1 MDQQQWKRINNIVD
15 TALELTKEERDTYI
29 QEQCKGDKQ
38 LIEKITTFIEAIEQS
53 DTEGFLEDLSN
64 YQQQLAQD
72 ILNEDIQ
79 KKDAALIGTTID
91 SYEVID
97 LIGHGGMGSVFLA
110 KRADDTYEQQVAF
123 KVLRRGLH
131 TPSNVARFK
140 RERQI
145 LAKLNHPNIAQLLDG
160 GLTPEGLPY
169 LVMEYV
175 EGKSLYEYCNQHS
188 FSIEERIQLLRSICR
203 AVQHAHKNAIIH
215 RDLKPSNILVTEEG
229 EVKILDFGIAKLLEP
244 EDPEQPLYQTQTG
257 ARLLTFSYASPEQI
271 ENGTITTA
279 TDIYTLGIVF
289 HELLCGAHPFD
300 LEGKKLTEIENVI
313 RTKSPSTPCKRFLQL
328 PDDIRQKEAKYRH
341 TNPTSLSQK
350 LKGDLDAIVQKAL
363 RKEPEERY
371 DSIEQFLEDLRRYK
385 QSRPIIA
392 RKDTLRYKAKKFIK
406 RHQSGLAATMG
417 FIFLIV
423 SFVGIYTWRI
433 TQERNRARLQAE
445 KAEETSEFLVNL
457 FSASNPTETHGETVP
472 VKSIL
477 EEGLNQIDQ
486 LGEQPEVQSQMLHT
500 MGRVYTNLGEYDRA
514 EMLLERALDIQ
525 TKINGELNTEVASIY
540 NDLGGLH
547 QKAQEARQAEPYYA
561 KALDIRKK
569 ILGPNDIQYAETLSD
584 LGALM
589 RYKENLDSAEVLYNR
604 ALEIRQNNLTPNHP
618 DIANSLNNLGVLEK
632 SKGNLETARQFYQE
646 ALKIRQ
652 NHFGNVHPKVANI
665 KNNLAVLYRTLGM
678 FNLAETYY
686 TETLEI
692 RKKIYGKNHPL
703 TAQSLN
709 NFAGFLVDR
718 GNYDQAETHYR
729 QALKVRKKLLGAS
742 HIQTGTAYNNLANAL
757 FEKAQLDSAEHAY
770 RNAMDI
776 YASSLGENHRYV
788 GIVKSNLAKTLTA
801 KNNLEAAD
809 EVFKEALSIMRDSY
823 DSENISFANLYSYWA
838 KLELKRNK
846 LSQAKNLLEDAL
858 DVRKELQGT
867 EHPDFQQNIKQLSS
881 VYQQLG
887 HQSRADTLAKAYS
900 LK

>member
-1 MDQQQWKRINNIVD
+1 MNQQQWKKINNIVD
-15 TALELTKEERDTYI
+15 TALELTKKERDAYI

-38 LIEKITTFIEAIEQS
+38 LRQDVTALIDAIEQS
-53 DTEGFLEDLSN
+53 DTEGFLEELSD

-72 ILNEDIQ
+72 VLNEEVQ
-79 KKDAALIGTTID
+79 KKDAALVGTTID
-91 SYEVID
+91 SYEVIE

-110 KRADDTYEQQVAF
+110 KRADDTYKQQVAF
-123 KVLRRGLH
+123 KVLRRGLQ

-188 FSIEERIQLLRSICR
+188 FSIEERIQLFRSICR

-215 RDLKPSNILVTEEG
+215 RDLKPSNILVTEDG
-229 EVKILDFGIAKLLEP
+229 EVKILDFGIAKLLEH

-257 ARLLTFSYASPEQI
+257 ARLLTYSYASPEQI
-271 ENGTITTA
+271 ENRTITTA

-300 LEGKKLTEIENVI
+300 FEGKKLTEIENII
-313 RTKSPSTPCKRFLQL
+313 RTKPHSTPRKRFLQL
-328 PDDIRQKEAKYRH
+328 PDDIRQKKARDRH
-341 TNPTSLSQK
+341 TKPTSLSQT

-385 QSRPIIA
+385 QNRPIIA

-406 RHQSGLAATMG
+406 RHQTELAATMG

-423 SFVGIYTWRI
+423 SFAGIYTWRI

-445 KAEETSEFLVNL
+445 RAQETSEFLVSL
-457 FSASNPTETHGETVP
+457 FSASNPAETNGETVP

-486 LGEQPEVQSQMLHT
+486 LGEQPGVQSQMLHT

-514 EMLLERALDIQ
+514 EMLLKRALNIQ

-547 QKAQEARQAEPYYA
+547 QKAQETQQAEPYYA
-561 KALDIRKK
+561 KALDIRRN

-646 ALKIRQ
+646 ALRIRQ
-652 NHFGNVHPKVANI
+652 NNYGNIHPKVANI
-665 KNNLAVLYRTLGM
+665 KNNLAVLYRTRGE
-678 FNLAETYY
+678 FDLAETYY
-686 TETLEI
+686 TETLKI
-692 RKKIYGKNHPL
+692 RKKIYGLNHPI

-709 NFAGFLVDR
+709 NFAGFLVDQ
-718 GNYDQAETHYR
+718 GNYDQAETYYR
-729 QALKVRKKLLGAS
+729 QALKVRKNLLGYS

-757 FEKAQLDSAEHAY
+757 FEKAQLNSAEHAY
-770 RNAMDI
+770 RNAIDI

-809 EVFKEALSIMRDSY
+809 KVFKEALSIMRDRY
-823 DSENISFANLYSYWA
+823 DSENISFANLYSYRA
-838 KLELKRNK
+838 KLELKRK
-846 LSQAKNLLEDAL
+846 KISQAKDLLENAL
-858 DVRKELQGT
+858 DIRKELQGT
-867 EHPDFQQNIKQLSS
+867 GHPDFQQNVKRLSS

-887 HQSRADTLAKAYS
+887 YHSSADSLAKTYS

>member
-29 QEQCKGDKQ
+29 QEQCKEDKQ

-72 ILNEDIQ
+72 VLDEDAQ
-79 KKDAALIGTTID
+79 KKDAALVGSTID
-91 SYEVID
+91 SYEVIK

-110 KRADDTYEQQVAF
+110 KRADNTYEQKVAF

-140 RERQI
+140 RARQI

-188 FSIEERIQLLRSICR
+188 FSIEERVQLLQSICR

-271 ENGTITTA
+271 ENGPITTA

-300 LEGKKLTEIENVI
+300 LEGKKLTEIENII
-313 RTKSPSTPCKRFLQL
+313 RTKSPSTPRMRFLQL
-328 PDDIRQKEAKYRH
+328 PEGIRQKEARYRQA
-341 TNPTSLSQK
+341 NPTSLSQT
-350 LKGDLDAIVQKAL
+350 LKGDLDAIVQKTL

-371 DSIEQFLEDLRRYK
+371 DSIEQFLEDLRRYN

-423 SFVGIYTWRI
+423 SFAGIYTWRI

-457 FSASNPTETHGETVP
+457 FSANNPAETHGETVP

-500 MGRVYTNLGEYDRA
+500 MGKVYTNLGEYDRA
-514 EMLLERALDIQ
+514 EMLLERALGIQ
-525 TKINGELNTEVASIY
+525 TKINGELNAEVASIY

-547 QKAQEARQAEPYYA
+547 QKAQEAQQAEPHYA

-569 ILGPNDIQYAETLSD
+569 VLGPNDIQYAETLSD

-589 RYKENLDSAEVLYNR
+589 RYKENLDSAEVLYNK
-604 ALEIRQNNLTPNHP
+604 ALEIRQNNLAPNHP

-652 NHFGNVHPKVANI
+652 NHFGNVHPKVANV
-665 KNNLAVLYRTLGM
+665 KNNLAVLYRTMGE
-678 FNLAETYY
+678 FDLAETYY

-692 RKKIYGKNHPL
+692 RKKVYGQNHPL

-709 NFAGFLVDR
+709 NFAGFLVDQ
-718 GNYDQAETHYR
+718 GNYDQAETYYR
-729 QALKVRKKLLGAS
+729 KALKVRKNLLGPT

-757 FEKAQLDSAEHAY
+757 FEKVQLDSAEHAY
-770 RNAMDI
+770 RNAIDI
-776 YASSLGENHRYV
+776 YGSSLGESHRYV

-809 EVFKEALSIMRDSY
+809 KVFKEALSIMRNSY
-823 DSENISFANLYSYWA
+823 DSENINFANLYSHRA
-838 KLELKRNK
+838 KLELKRK
-846 LSQAKNLLEDAL
+846 EISQAKDLLEDAL
-858 DVRKELQGT
+858 DIRKELQGI
-867 EHPDFQQNIKQLSS
+867 EHPDFQQNATRLSS
-881 VYQQLG
+881 IYQQLG
-887 HQSRADTLAKAYS
+887 YQSRADSLAKTYL